1 MRILITPLL
10 LGATL
15 ALLLVL
21 SACSEEAAPTLTAVK
36 TFSSGPRVMPTPQ
49 WTEPPPPVS
58 EPDPRRNPPTS
69 TDIPGIA
76 DPGSDEVGL
85 YLVPRAPLGKVQV
98 VYDFETIPF
107 EFTGAATPSVDSRIY
122 DADAVVRATF
132 VSASDG
138 ILNFRANEYLKGSG
152 PTVFTVAA
160 DTDGRNNQ
168 WDTHEAILFLATSG
182 EQVSS
187 GAQRQSGG
195 QFIFIQSWEGNSYSG
210 NLPEGFALG
219 ARTPLWLPS
228 ESTPQNSGGR
238 STANA
243 NPSFIIDL
251 ASPLG
256 DANPTVSLNE
266 LRAAIAWQQGGTGVK
281 GYDSCVRASLGNQRF
296 HRDFEAYYAESWPPP
311 SYESSIEAGQG
322 QGAIVDS
329 FERTGTKRYHHAWLS
344 GDDAALFRYRIV
356 DDDALP
362 QNGFWTNIE
371 TERPLPAGTYLLT
384 EHSQLGIYR
393 PCNYIPTR
401 HAFGWTVTVTPPPN
415 TLHEAFFDPVTLG
428 TGVGADSSNGVLN
441 PASFTVDGTS
451 TSITGLKWDSGSVTL
466 SPYSSLSGHKLDFIE
481 LDGSVGLSLEVSSAT
496 EDTTA
501 GTLTWPAA
509 TQPWHNGDMLML
521 RIGPSTTPAPTPT
534 PEPTSTPV
542 PTPTPSPVPSSN
554 VTVTL
559 APRTESYGTVTTV
572 TVNWTDPGNCDF
584 QYHVALYDS
593 QGNVN
598 RGFGAHPAPDTTG
611 ITVETS
617 LPWDAMPNSDL
628 VARVSCEPLF
638 ETVLRLVGEAD
649 LRSGLP

>member
-1 MRILITPLL
+1 MLRILITPLL

-195 QFIFIQSWEGNSYSG
+195 QFIFIQSWEGNSYNG

-311 SYESSIEAGQG
+311 SYESNIEAGQG

-329 FERTGTKRYHHAWLS
+329 FERSGTKRYHYAWLS

-362 QNGFWTNIE
+362 QTGFWTNIK

-401 HAFGWTVTVTPPPN
+401 HAFGWTVTVTPPPV
-415 TLHEAFFDPVTLG
+415 TIEGGTARSEAVTATRSSDGPVTVSVASAVFQLQADLQPAAFGSAWGSRSSWGGDAVGGNHPATG
-428 TGVGADSSNGVLN
+428 TPAISGTAQVGQTLTADTSGISDADGLENVSYSYQWLSSRDTEIDGATSSTYTPQASDNGKTIKVRVT
-441 PASFTVDGTS
+441 FTDDAGNEE
-451 TSITGLKWDSGSVTL
+451 
-466 SPYSSLSGHKLDFIE
+466 SLTCAATE
-481 LDGSVGLSLEVSSAT
+481 TVGL
-496 EDTTA
+496 
-501 GTLTWPAA
+501 G
-509 TQPWHNGDMLML
+509 
-521 RIGPSTTPAPTPT
+521 
-534 PEPTSTPV
+534 
-542 PTPTPSPVPSSN
+542 
-554 VTVTL
+554 
-559 APRTESYGTVTTV
+559 
-572 TVNWTDPGNCDF
+572 
-584 QYHVALYDS
+584 
-593 QGNVN
+593 
-598 RGFGAHPAPDTTG
+598 
-611 ITVETS
+611 
-617 LPWDAMPNSDL
+617 
-628 VARVSCEPLF
+628 
-638 ETVLRLVGEAD
+638 
-649 LRSGLP
+649 GL